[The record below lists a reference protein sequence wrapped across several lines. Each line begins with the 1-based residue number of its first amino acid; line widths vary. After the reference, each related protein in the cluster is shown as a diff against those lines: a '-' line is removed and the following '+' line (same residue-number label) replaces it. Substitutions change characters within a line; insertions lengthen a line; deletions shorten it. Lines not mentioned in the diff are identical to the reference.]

1 MAITIVRIVASIAAF
16 VGAAIGMEWV
26 ARMMHRYVMH
36 GTGWCLH
43 YDHHN
48 KKRGI
53 FEKNDLY
60 FFFFA
65 GLSFVL
71 IFFGLR
77 AGWYEMAA
85 AGFGVA
91 LYGVGYVLFHDI
103 MFHRRIPGLKIKPN
117 TRYLKRIINAHR
129 MHHAT
134 VTRGGAV
141 SFSFLWAPRF
151 YSPENQEEVNKKMAE
166 IREMQ
171 LAIKRRAKERDEE
184 YAARLAQATEA
195 DEAIMRDTAVE
206 E

>member
-1 MAITIVRIVASIAAF
+1 MRIIASIAAF
-16 VGAAIGMEWV
+16 AGAAIGMEWV

-48 KKRGI
+48 KKRGL

-91 LYGVGYVLFHDI
+91 LYGLGYVLFHDI
-103 MFHRRIPGLKIKPN
+103 MFHRRIPGLKIKPS